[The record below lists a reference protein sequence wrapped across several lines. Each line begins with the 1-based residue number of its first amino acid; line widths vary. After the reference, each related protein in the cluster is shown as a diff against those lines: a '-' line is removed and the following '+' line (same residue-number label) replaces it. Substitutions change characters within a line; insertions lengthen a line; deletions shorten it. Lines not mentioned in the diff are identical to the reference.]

1 MRQILDQPG
10 KILWQLSLCLGLFT
24 MAVLC
29 TGSLRAQATYAGYL
43 NHNGL
48 WAGGEVSAF
57 APSFPYQYDQHVF
70 GGGFT
75 ADYRWGFHWDFDG
88 TARWLSMNSYAS
100 TSERTLLIGPRYYI
114 VRYHGIEPY
123 GKFLVGDGTMHYPYS
138 VGTDS
143 YFTLAPAGGVNL
155 RIRERMHVHVEYEYQ
170 IWHNAPGFTNEPNH
184 PLRPNGINIGVTYR
198 LMPFKS
204 PQ

>member
-1 MRQILDQPG
+1 MRPTLNQSG
-10 KILWQLSLCLGLFT
+10 KILLRLSVYLGLLT
-24 MAVLC
+24 MVALY
-29 TGSLRAQATYAGYL
+29 TGSIRAQAIYAGYMK
-43 NHNGL
+43 HNGL
-48 WAGGEVSAF
+48 WAGGEFSGF
-57 APSFPYQYDQHVF
+57 APSFPYQYGQHVY
-70 GGGFT
+70 GVGLT

-88 TARWLSMNSYAS
+88 TARWLSLNSYAQ

-123 GKFLVGDGTMHYPYS
+123 GKFLVGDGTIHYPYS
-138 VGTDS
+138 IGTDS

-155 RIRERMHVHVEYEYQ
+155 RILERLHVHAEYEYQ

-198 LMPFKS
+198 VMPFKS
-204 PQ
+204 E